1 MKDFIGVKS
10 YSTPGNKMPASDSE
24 YTGGFGDIKHLVDLA
39 SLFSLWTMVWTL
51 KEHLIMFGQI
61 SNGTYRE

>member
-1 MKDFIGVKS
+1 
-10 YSTPGNKMPASDSE
+10 MPASDSE